1 MESKKVLVESRTQY
15 LRLIDR
21 KSLNYYTEKYST
33 MNFARFAALCAVA
46 LFCNTGFAQQS
57 ASQGTQLSEFQE
69 ASLLLAKGQLADAM
83 TKIDAFLAK
92 RPKDA
97 RGRFLKGVIYTKQKK
112 SDEAIRIFA
121 DLTQDYPELPEP
133 YNNLA
138 VLHAGRGNYEQARL
152 ALVSAV
158 QALPT
163 FPAAHENLGDI
174 YARMAAE
181 SYEKAAGL
189 DKGNTTAP
197 LKLKLIN
204 DLLSGALK
212 R

>member
-1 MESKKVLVESRTQY
+1 
-15 LRLIDR
+15 
-21 KSLNYYTEKYST
+21 
-33 MNFARFAALCAVA
+33 MNFARFVMLCAAMLASGSV
-46 LFCNTGFAQQS
+46 FAQQP
-57 ASQGTQLSEFQE
+57 APQPAQPSEFQE
-69 ASLLLAKGQLADAM
+69 ASQLLAKGELADAL
-83 TKIDAFLAK
+83 TKIDAFLVK

-97 RGRFLKGVIYTKQKK
+97 RGRFLKGVIYTQQKN
-112 SDEAIRIFA
+112 STEAIRIFT

-138 VLHAGRGNYEQARL
+138 VLHAASGNYEQARL

-181 SYEKAAGL
+181 SYDKAAKL
-189 DKGNTTAP
+189 DKSNASAP
-197 LKLKLIN
+197 LKLKMIN
-204 DLLSGALK
+204 DLLSSALK